1 MKTKIL
7 TLTFLSAV
15 SCAFASEPGSQ
26 ADKSQYT
33 IWNPTPR
40 ELMREMSTDRPDKT
54 ESAYTVDAGH
64 FQIEADIVGYTEDR
78 HNDSNERVESWSFFN
93 ANFKVG
99 LCNNS
104 DLQLVVPSYT
114 SVRTKDRAT
123 GMSERNSGFGDLVT
137 RLKINFWG

>member
-7 TLTFLSAV
+7 SLISSVVV
-15 SCAFASEPGSQ
+15 SSQLFADEP

-64 FQIEADIVGYTEDR
+64 FQIETDVLGYSEDR
-78 HNDSNERVESWSFFN
+78 HSGSNERVKGWSFFN
-93 ANFKVG
+93 ANLKVG

-104 DLQLVVPSYT
+104 D
-114 SVRTKDRAT
+114 
-123 GMSERNSGFGDLVT
+123 
-137 RLKINFWG
+137 